1 MLPSLER
8 FLTAEEVPH
17 FEAACQT
24 FPRRS
29 IRLRDDRIN
38 RPLPFD
44 TSPIEWYSNGRWVD
58 DSAIRP
64 ASFLN
69 YAIGDYYIQ
78 DAGSL
83 LPIAVLEPRPGEW
96 ICDLCASP
104 GGKASAILE
113 AMRGEGCLV
122 ANESIRTRVHALEHV
137 LGRTGQAN
145 YVVTSWDPDEMA
157 SRLPE
162 FFDAILVDAPCS
174 GQMLVGKSKRDENAW
189 HPSQI
194 SHCAQRQTR
203 ILNAAIRML
212 KPNGRLVYSTCTFAE
227 VENEAQ
233 IRRLLQE
240 YPAVFEPIRQVPL
253 EKWTSPVAG
262 GCYRLWPHRDSCA
275 GGFAAGLRRTDHNLG
290 ISSEFKSDHTLP
302 KKIYRGHAKEERIAR
317 DALREFG
324 ELSGA
329 ISPRLWC
336 NQVHIATSEVWS
348 FLDRYPWLGKPC
360 LGMVHEKQR
369 WLPTQSLSLLREDLF
384 TPRMAFDLDETLA
397 RQYVRGESIRPENTL
412 SGWLVAQWEGFPLG
426 WAKATHNRWN
436 NHLPPWCKQ

>member
-1 MLPSLER
+1 LLSSLEP
-8 FLTAEEVPH
+8 FLTTEELSH

-24 FPRRS
+24 FPRRC

-44 TSPIEWYSNGRWVD
+44 TTPIDWYPTGKWVD

-83 LPIAVLEPRPGEW
+83 LPIAVLQPRPGEW
-96 ICDLCASP
+96 ICDLCAAP

-113 AMRGEGCLV
+113 AMQGEGCLV

-145 YVVTSWDPDEMA
+145 YIVTSWDPDEMA

-162 FFDAILVDAPCS
+162 VFDAILVDAPCS

-194 SHCAQRQTR
+194 FHCAQRQTR

-233 IRRLLQE
+233 IRRLVQE
-240 YPAVFEPIRQVPL
+240 YPGAFEPIERIPL
-253 EKWTSPVAG
+253 KKWASPVAS

-275 GGFAAGLRRTDHNLG
+275 GGFAAGLWRTDRNLG
-290 ISSEFKSDHTLP
+290 ISYDGKSNDASP
-302 KKIYRGHAKEERIAR
+302 KRIFRGHPKEERIAI
-317 DALREFG
+317 DAFREFG
-324 ELSGA
+324 ELSSVIA
-329 ISPRLWC
+329 PRLWC
-336 NQVHIATSEVWS
+336 NQVHVATSEVWS
-348 FLDRYPWLGKPC
+348 LLDRYPWLGKPC
-360 LGMVHEKQR
+360 LGMGHEKQR
-369 WLPTQSLSLLREDLF
+369 WLPTQSLSLLRECLF
-384 TPRMAFDLDETLA
+384 TPRIAFALDESLA
-397 RQYVRGESIRPENTL
+397 R
-412 SGWLVAQWEGFPLG
+412 
-426 WAKATHNRWN
+426 
-436 NHLPPWCKQ
+436 